1 MLDNIPPPWEE
12 VVAGGAAVLVGAGG
26 GGAVVRA
33 GTEVDDERVCCRGA
47 GREGAERRP
56 VFLGMIGDGLV
67 LFDG

>member
-1 MLDNIPPPWEE
+1 M
-12 VVAGGAAVLVGAGG
+12 LVGAGG